1 MLFINLK
8 HGYLLKDDLLC
19 PRAYHY
25 VPKVFILEI
34 FQHLFGFR
42 LGSRCWDVVEDRQ
55 ELCSPGAYAPVM

>member
-42 LGSRCWDVVEDRQ
+42 LGSRCWDVVLKIGKSFVLP
-55 ELCSPGAYAPVM
+55 ELMLQ